1 MKPIRKLLS
10 VIACGLF
17 SYSATS
23 AATTVS
29 DSAPAQTDILATH
42 ISSNY
47 PSGPGGSTDSFPTF
61 NRAMW
66 WFNYDIMDKN
76 VLRPVVHGY
85 VKWVP
90 TPFRTGVSNFVDNL
104 EEPNNIVNN
113 MLLGEVK
120 HSGASLARFSLN
132 STVGM
137 LGAYIAAG
145 PQFDF
150 NIGNKTWTRELSLK
164 KSTTSF
170 NVGAGLKLIRHLQL
184 GVNYNFALSKTG
196 TYEYYTEGGSGDG
209 HHSVNIKNNTWQVS
223 LAYLF

>member
-1 MKPIRKLLS
+1 MM
-10 VIACGLF
+10 A
-17 SYSATS
+17 
-23 AATTVS
+23 
-29 DSAPAQTDILATH
+29 APAQAQLHFGVKGGLNISKLSFSKDAFKGDNKTGFFVGPMAEFTLPIIGIGADVAALYSQTDLGADGEKTMKLKTFAVPVNLKW
-42 ISSNY
+42 SF
-47 PSGPGGSTDSFPTF
+47 GLGS
-61 NRAMW
+61 
-66 WFNYDIMDKN
+66 
-76 VLRPVVHGY
+76 
-85 VKWVP
+85 
-90 TPFRTGVSNFVDNL
+90 
-104 EEPNNIVNN
+104 
-113 MLLGEVK
+113 
-120 HSGASLARFSLN
+120 
-132 STVGM
+132 M